1 MKGYLLIFAL
11 FALTLSSPIE
21 KTTDLQ
27 TGIEEYIEIAK
38 CFLNQ
43 TALINDVIEVVD
55 IIKSGDYSKLLTVA
69 FKLYADGQ
77 AAVKKCLSKE
87 EENLSIIPDRK
98 CITCYYMCFDEKSKI
113 GKEKALENLQKC
125 LVESRCRL
133 PRTDFRGFPQLEC

>member
-1 MKGYLLIFAL
+1 MRTYIIFL
-11 FALTLSSPIE
+11 SILSLVLSSPAEANTEI
-21 KTTDLQ
+21 KD
-27 TGIEEYIEIAK
+27 YIEIAK

-98 CITCYYMCFDEKSKI
+98 CITCYYMCYDEKYKI

-125 LVESRCRL
+125 LVESHCRL
-133 PRTDFRGFPQLEC
+133 QRTDFRGFPQLEC

>member
-1 MKGYLLIFAL
+1 MRTYIIFL
-11 FALTLSSPIE
+11 SILSLVLSSPAEANTEI
-21 KTTDLQ
+21 KD
-27 TGIEEYIEIAK
+27 YIEIAK

-43 TALINDVIEVVD
+43 TELINDVIEVVE

-98 CITCYYMCFDEKSKI
+98 CITCYYMCYDEKYKI

-125 LVESRCRL
+125 LVESHCRL

>member
-55 IIKSGDYSKLLTVA
+55 IIIA
-69 FKLYADGQ
+69 
-77 AAVKKCLSKE
+77 
-87 EENLSIIPDRK
+87 P
-98 CITCYYMCFDEKSKI
+98 KI
-113 GKEKALENLQKC
+113 LINSF
-125 LVESRCRL
+125 VN
-133 PRTDFRGFPQLEC
+133 

>member
-11 FALTLSSPIE
+11 FALCLSSPVE
-21 KTTDLQ
+21 KQTELQ

-43 TALINDVIEVVD
+43 TALINDVIEVMD

-77 AAVKKCLSKE
+77 AAVQKCITKEVTLSGKNDRRCFICYRMCLEDKEAFGKDKAFENLKKCLEEASCIPKE
-87 EENLSIIPDRK
+87 IKP
-98 CITCYYMCFDEKSKI
+98 F
-113 GKEKALENLQKC
+113 
-125 LVESRCRL
+125 
-133 PRTDFRGFPQLEC
+133 FPPPHC